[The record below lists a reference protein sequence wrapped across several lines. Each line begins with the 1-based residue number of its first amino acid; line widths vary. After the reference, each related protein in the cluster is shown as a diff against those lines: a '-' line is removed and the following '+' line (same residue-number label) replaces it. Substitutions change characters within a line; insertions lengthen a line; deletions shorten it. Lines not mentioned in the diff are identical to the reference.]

1 MTMRWLL
8 ITAVFLFPVVL
19 FAADAGVEVNQGDS
33 PTVDIE
39 RPMSGWSSERIIE
52 VKGVVSDESISRVTL
67 VVNGFARSIDAV
79 AGKFKATIVV
89 SKGDNTVEV
98 LADNKA
104 GQGRDSVSFFSDV
117 PPVDMQ
123 VVLSWDTDG
132 TDVDLHVTDPK
143 GEECFYGHRKTE
155 LGGKLDVDDTDGFG
169 PEVFTLAHA
178 ANGDY
183 KVDVKYFSS
192 HGHPQTVCKVQV
204 VLFEGTDREKRIEFE
219 KILTK
224 TGDKENVG
232 TFKVWPR
239 QMMDTEEGAGGKK

>member
-1 MTMRWLL
+1 MRWLAL
-8 ITAVFLFPVVL
+8 IVVCMFPFLSL
-19 FAADAGVEVNQGDS
+19 AADEADS
-33 PTVDIE
+33 PTVDIDQ
-39 RPMSGWSSERIIE
+39 PMGGWSSDRI
-52 VKGVVSDESISRVTL
+52 VDVMGTVSDESISRVTL

-89 SKGDNTVEV
+89 SKGNNTVEV
-98 LADNKA
+98 VAENKA

-132 TDVDLHVTDPK
+132 TDVDLHVTDPE
-143 GEECFYGHRKTE
+143 GEECFYGHRSTK

-178 ANGDY
+178 AVGEY
-183 KVDVKYFSS
+183 KVEVKYFSS

-204 VLFEGTDREKRIEFE
+204 VLFEGTDREKRIRFD

-232 TFKVWPR
+232 TFKIRPR
-239 QMMDTEEGAGGKK
+239 EVMEAGEFAGVKR

>member
-1 MTMRWLL
+1 MRWILFVAMSL
-8 ITAVFLFPVVL
+8 IPFASY
-19 FAADAGVEVNQGDS
+19 AADETDP

-39 RPMSGWSSERIIE
+39 EPMGGWSTDRIVE
-52 VKGVVSDESISRVTL
+52 VKGVISDESISRVTL
-67 VVNGFARSIDAV
+67 VVNGFSRSIDAA

-89 SKGDNTVEV
+89 SKGNNTVEV
-98 LADNKA
+98 LARNKA

-123 VVLSWDTDG
+123 VVLTWDTDG

-143 GEECFYGHRKTE
+143 GEECFYSHKVTE

-178 ANGDY
+178 ISGDY
-183 KVDVKYFSS
+183 KVDLKYFSS
-192 HGHPQTVCKVQV
+192 HGHAQTVCKVQV
-204 VLFEGTDREKRIEFE
+204 VLFEGTDREKRIEFD

-224 TGDKENVG
+224 TGDKERVG
-232 TFKVWPR
+232 TFTVAPME
-239 QMMDTEEGAGGKK
+239 QMDSGEMAGGK